1 MNSREE
7 KLERLKKI
15 SGQILGIIKMIEND
29 RYCIEILTQIKAV
42 KSALKK
48 VEELILYEHLNN
60 CVVTSIKSD
69 NKEEQ
74 DKKIK
79 EIMELFSKM
88 ND

>member
-15 SGQILGIIKMIEND
+15 SGQILGIIKMIKND